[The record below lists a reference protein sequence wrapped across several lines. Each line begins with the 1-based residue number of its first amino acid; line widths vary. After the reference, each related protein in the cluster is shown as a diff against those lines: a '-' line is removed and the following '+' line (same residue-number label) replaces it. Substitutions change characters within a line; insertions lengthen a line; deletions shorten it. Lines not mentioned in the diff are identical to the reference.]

1 MMKSTEVVALGYH
14 YPGPNAAAELAAA
27 IEGEQ
32 NAEVKRHM
40 QRFLAAVGSLSLG
53 EWEEL
58 HTATLDLSAPF
69 APYVGHVIWG
79 DAYRRGEF
87 MSDLVRAMADADVEL
102 GGELPDHIEP
112 VLRYLAATP
121 TPLPDLMEV
130 LPGALA
136 TMNQTL
142 KTAAP
147 DNPYCHLLA
156 ATISC
161 AANRPVTIGARR

>member
-1 MMKSTEVVALGYH
+1 MKSTELVALGYR
-14 YPGPNAAAELAAA
+14 YPSPNAAARLAAA
-27 IEGEQ
+27 IEGEH

-40 QRFLAAVGSLSLG
+40 QRFLAEVSALSLG

-87 MSDLVRAMADADVEL
+87 MSDLKRAMAEAGIEL
-102 GGELPDHIEP
+102 DGELPDHVEP

-121 TPLPDLMEV
+121 QPLSDLMDV

-136 TMNQTL
+136 TMAQTL

-156 ATISC
+156 ATMAS
-161 AANRPVTIGARR
+161 AANRPVTIGGRR